1 MEPATIKS
9 VLMGDFR
16 NRKELWPYFVVNEED
31 EWNIKFDCFG
41 QQRMT
46 DPFVENVWM

>member
-1 MEPATIKS
+1 MIS
-9 VLMGDFR
+9 R

-31 EWNIKFDCFG
+31 EWNIEFDLRSFG
-41 QQRMT
+41 QQRIT